1 MRGALVLTALAIAL
15 GGCVNTPYGET
26 PAWADAEG
34 YPSLREVPEGG
45 TSANTSPGHWR
56 SVEAELL
63 AARAAAQASPRAQ
76 EPTTPDEDP
85 QAFLDEA
92 RREIE
97 ATRNSHNPY

>member
-34 YPSLREVPEGG
+34 YPNLREVPTGG
-45 TSANTSPGHWR
+45 TSATTAASHWNA
-56 SVEAELL
+56 VEADVL
-63 AARAAAQASPRAQ
+63 AARAAAQANPRAQ
-76 EPTTPDEDP
+76 EPATQENP
-85 QAFLDEA
+85 QEFLDEA
-92 RREIE
+92 RRDIE

>member
-34 YPSLREVPEGG
+34 YPSLREVPNGG
-45 TSANTSPGHWR
+45 TSATTSASHWNA
-56 SVEAELL
+56 VEADLL
-63 AARAAAQASPRAQ
+63 AARAAAQANPRAQ
-76 EPTTPDEDP
+76 DP
-85 QAFLDEA
+85 ATQENPQELLDEA
-92 RREIE
+92 RRDIE

>member
-1 MRGALVLTALAIAL
+1 MRGAVVLTALAIAL

-45 TSANTSPGHWR
+45 TSANTSAAHWR
-56 SVEAELL
+56 SVEADLL
-63 AARAAAQASPRAQ
+63 AAQAAAQANPRAQ
-76 EPTTPDEDP
+76 EPATQEDP